1 MKQKLL
7 SEKFI
12 AMLNARGE
20 DELNA
25 EAMYRQIANIAQE
38 RGLFGFQS
46 FCLKEAEQEAK
57 HYQEIVNL
65 LNDYGVCYEYKV
77 RPLKISEDMGL
88 GELLLLAFQTESDLY
103 MNYQALADNCINTDA
118 KEYGVFNFAIHKV
131 DEQRK
136 SVGEWGDIIARDEL
150 NGDIYGFDNFLKSL

>member
-38 RGLFGFQS
+38 RGLFGFQA

-77 RPLKISEDMGL
+77 RPLKISDHMGL
-88 GELLLLAFQTESDLY
+88 GELLMIAFKT
-103 MNYQALADNCINTDA
+103 
-118 KEYGVFNFAIHKV
+118 
-131 DEQRK
+131 
-136 SVGEWGDIIARDEL
+136 
-150 NGDIYGFDNFLKSL
+150 